1 MAQQHP
7 RSHRYRRLLKRLYEA
22 IFLLQRLGP
31 PARPHTIIHYDTLNG
46 LATQQRFLKT
56 LAFMVDFKKGGD
68 TTAAIAVEETAQD
81 FHFVVAVN
89 DQSQKETARMVLENY
104 LNQLVKIFAL
114 PPEQYHEHGDT
125 ILLHRVAHF
134 SKIRLKK
141 ELKLLQSTANKCIN
155 SLHDSQSS
163 SAQGLI
169 NFLRLLG
176 ADTGKNPVLS
186 CQRAYSAESDP
197 VLNEARHIGRDPEDG
212 SNPPAGVVNF
222 KKLVHFVHRV
232 AAHLRSVKRLIDDG
246 ARLKPLLERYRVT
259 AVGSR
264 TPSPRPEVGS
274 LITIDGILKRI
285 LPANDPRHEAM
296 ATQLK
301 QINKQT
307 SLEAW
312 IQDRFAP
319 EEADK
324 GSIHC
329 EVHLLEHFYQNKLRF
344 ARDDPYI
351 ACSKPSCVCC
361 ELYFRHHSL
370 QCAQLN
376 THGRVHPN
384 WAPPLL
390 AEGINDAAWPEQRH
404 VLGEIAHA
412 LGNRVISRLER
423 LGNIARNGALFD
435 SLDGNTVSGVGF
447 VEFADETDLTGNER
461 NSSGSEDSDSDH
473 SGGAPL

>member
-68 TTAAIAVEETAQD
+68 TIAAIAVEETAQD

-222 KKLVHFVHRV
+222 KKLVHYVHRV

-259 AVGSR
+259 AMGSSNASCQ
-264 TPSPRPEVGS
+264 P
-274 LITIDGILKRI
+274 TIQGMK
-285 LPANDPRHEAM
+285 PWRHN
-296 ATQLK
+296 LK

-329 EVHLLEHFYQNKLRF
+329 EVQLLEHFYQNKLRF

-351 ACSKPSCVCC
+351 ACSKPSCFCC

-370 QCAQLN
+370 QCAQLD
-376 THGRVHPN
+376 THGRVYPN

-412 LGNRVISRLER
+412 LGNLVISRLER

>member
-1 MAQQHP
+1 P

-22 IFLLQRLGP
+22 SFLLQRLGP
-31 PARPHTIIHYDTLNG
+31 PARPHTIIHHDPLNG

-56 LAFMVDFKKGGD
+56 LAFMIDFKKGGD
-68 TTAAIAVEETAQD
+68 TTAAIAVEETVQD
-81 FHFVVAVN
+81 LNFVVAVN

-104 LNQLVKIFAL
+104 LDQLVKIFAL

-125 ILLHRVAHF
+125 ILLRRVAPF

-141 ELKLLQSTANKCIN
+141 ELKLLQSTADKCIN

-163 SAQGLI
+163 SGLI

-176 ADTGKNPVLS
+176 ADTAKNLVLS
-186 CQRAYSAESDP
+186 CQRVYSAERDP
-197 VLNEARHIGRDPEDG
+197 VLNEARHFGRDPEDG
-212 SNPPAGVVNF
+212 SNPPAGVVTF
-222 KKLVHFVHRV
+222 KKLVHYVHRV
-232 AAHLRSVKRLIDDG
+232 AAHLRSVKRLIDDE

-264 TPSPRPEVGS
+264 TPSPRPEVDS
-274 LITIDGILKRI
+274 LITIDGVLRRI

-296 ATQLK
+296 ATQLEL
-301 QINKQT
+301 IDEQT
-307 SLEAW
+307 GLEAW

-329 EVHLLEHFYQNKLRF
+329 EVQLLEHFYQNKLRF
-344 ARDDPYI
+344 VRDDPYV

-361 ELYFRHHSL
+361 ELYLRHHPF
-370 QCAQLN
+370 QCAQLD
-376 THGRVHPN
+376 THGRVYPN

-412 LGNRVISRLER
+412 PGNLVISRL
-423 LGNIARNGALFD
+423 
-435 SLDGNTVSGVGF
+435 
-447 VEFADETDLTGNER
+447 
-461 NSSGSEDSDSDH
+461 
-473 SGGAPL
+473 